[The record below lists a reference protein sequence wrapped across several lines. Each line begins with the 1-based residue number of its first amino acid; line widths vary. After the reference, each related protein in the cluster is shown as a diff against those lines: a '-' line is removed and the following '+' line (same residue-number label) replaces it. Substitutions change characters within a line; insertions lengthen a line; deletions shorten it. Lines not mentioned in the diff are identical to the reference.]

1 MTDFLA
7 IADLIALAPS
17 LDWAKLLP
25 FAAFGMFAILS
36 FLLLETL
43 AARKPRT
50 AERLEELARPQI
62 RRAPGEPAAIKKRD
76 GLTRALEKATP
87 ALAKPLE
94 PKSEIE
100 KSKLKQ
106 RLAEAGFLG
115 DAAVQ
120 IYLGLKF
127 AGLVGG
133 LAVGAAVFL
142 GLWGVRQNSLVA
154 ATFFAGILFYLPEIV
169 LWYLAKRRKEAIF
182 LSLPDALDLMVVCV
196 EAGLGLDQAM
206 RKVTEELA
214 TSHPVIAKE
223 FALANLQLQMGR
235 SRSEVLHEMG
245 ARCGVPD
252 VRSLAAVIIQAEK
265 FGSSIAQAL
274 RVQSDSMRTRRRQL
288 AEERAQKTAVKLI
301 FPLVLFIFPGLFVV
315 LVGPAAIT
323 MIRELFPMMAG
334 AR

>member
-1 MTDFLA
+1 MIDFVANAQFLV
-7 IADLIALAPS
+7 LSQS
-17 LDWAKLLP
+17 LDWSKLLP

-50 AERLEELARPQI
+50 VERLQELARPQT
-62 RRAPGEPAAIKKRD
+62 RRVPGESAAIKKRD

-115 DAAVQ
+115 DSAVQ

-133 LAVGAAVFL
+133 LALGAAVFL
-142 GLWGVRQNSLVA
+142 GLWGVRQSSLVF
-154 ATFFAGILFYLPEIV
+154 ATFFGGMLFYLPEIV
-169 LWYLAKRRKEAIF
+169 LWYLARRRKEAIF

-206 RKVTEELA
+206 RKVTEELG

-235 SRSEVLHEMG
+235 PRSEVLHEMG